1 MIRTSFDTLGKAYA
15 KLFNLALTV
24 GEVPNI
30 WCKGLITPVFKNGD
44 AFNPENYRP
53 ICVLSCLC
61 KFFTNAL
68 NIRLSESTKRCKII
82 DHVQI
87 GFSENHRTTDH
98 IFTLKSII
106 FKNVSNST
114 RGKVYSCFVD
124 FKKAF
129 DTVWHE
135 GLFQKL
141 LEVNGKGNFL
151 KLIQSLY
158 KKWTCAVKIN
168 NCRTD
173 FFSCKKGVRQGCPI
187 SPILFNLYI
196 NDLLNDLNEYSF
208 DSVHLSAKLQITWL
222 AYADDIIL
230 ISKSALGLQNLL
242 NCLHKFCE
250 KWKVKVNQ
258 N

>member
-1 MIRTSFDTLGKAYA
+1 MTLRKAYA
-15 KLFNLALTV
+15 KLFNLAFTV

-68 NIRLSESTKRCKII
+68 NIRLSESTETMFRLAFLRITE
-82 DHVQI
+82 Q
-87 GFSENHRTTDH
+87 
-98 IFTLKSII
+98 LII
-106 FKNVSNST
+106 FSLLNQLFRRMSQIQLEEKFIAVLLIS
-114 RGKVYSCFVD
+114 
-124 FKKAF
+124 AF

-141 LEVNGKGNFL
+141 LEVNIKGNFL
-151 KLIQSLY
+151 ELIQSLY
-158 KKWTCAVKIN
+158 KKSTCAVKIN

-173 FFSCKKGVRQGCPI
+173 FFSCKKGVRQGCPL

-196 NDLLNDLNEYSF
+196 NDLLNYLNEYT
-208 DSVHLSAKLQITWL
+208 LTRCIYQTN
-222 AYADDIIL
+222 YR
-230 ISKSALGLQNLL
+230 
-242 NCLHKFCE
+242 
-250 KWKVKVNQ
+250 
-258 N
+258 

>member
-1 MIRTSFDTLGKAYA
+1 MIKASFDTLRKAYA

-68 NIRLSESTKRCKII
+68 NIRLSGSTKRCKII
-82 DHVQI
+82 NHVQI

-106 FKNVSNST
+106 SKNVSNST
-114 RGKVYSCFVD
+114 RGKVYRCFVD

-141 LEVNGKGNFL
+141 LEVNIKGNFL
-151 KLIQSLY
+151 KLIQYLY
-158 KKWTCAVKIN
+158 KKSTCAVKIN

-173 FFSCKKGVRQGCPI
+173 FFSCKKV
-187 SPILFNLYI
+187 
-196 NDLLNDLNEYSF
+196 
-208 DSVHLSAKLQITWL
+208 
-222 AYADDIIL
+222 
-230 ISKSALGLQNLL
+230 
-242 NCLHKFCE
+242 
-250 KWKVKVNQ
+250 
-258 N
+258 